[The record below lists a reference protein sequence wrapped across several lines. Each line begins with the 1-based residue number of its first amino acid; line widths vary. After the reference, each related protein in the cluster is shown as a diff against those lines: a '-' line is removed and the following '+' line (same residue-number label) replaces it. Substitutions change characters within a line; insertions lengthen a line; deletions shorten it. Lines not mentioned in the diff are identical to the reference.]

1 MLMEGSGR
9 PAGVIPPSFGVWSS
23 SASLRLTV
31 GVDSQSLS
39 LIRRRCGVCAPIG
52 LSSSLT
58 SSSDSYIVIK
68 SPVGLQGVL
77 RCLLGLLITSPSV
90 GVGVVL
96 VIGWSFS
103 PGVP

>member
-1 MLMEGSGR
+1 MEGSGR
-9 PAGVIPPSFGVWSS
+9 SAGVIPPSFGVWSF

-77 RCLLGLLITSPSV
+77 WCLLVLLITFPSV

-96 VIGWSFS
+96 AIGWSFS
-103 PGVP
+103 PGGP

>member
-1 MLMEGSGR
+1 MEGSGW

-77 RCLLGLLITSPSV
+77 RCLLGLLIISPSV
-90 GVGVVL
+90 DVGVVL

-103 PGVP
+103 PRVP